1 MKIFKFRKIFTFLFL
16 LSHLYSNCLSFD
28 SSDSLLKRFPEVNVI
43 SSKLSNNSISKF
55 YPIFKI
61 DYKIIQNK
69 MIWQISEIIDIS
81 PGLFVKDYGGLGGLK
96 TISLRGTTASQ
107 TLILL
112 DGMKLNSIQ
121 NGIVDL
127 SVLPTSFLKD
137 IEVFRSGSSAI
148 NGDNALGGCINI
160 ITSIESIDTLNIKAY
175 FNYGIYNDIG
185 ANFSLTIPID
195 NITISTT
202 SEIIKSSG
210 KYPFISNQFGQEKE
224 FIRENADFNNFIT
237 ILASNVKIK
246 NWKTNSRL
254 LFRCTDRGS
263 PGAVVQGNIEN
274 SNARLKEK
282 EAIFINSLKNIFSNG
297 SSLSF
302 GLNLKYNEMQYKDS
316 SLIALKES
324 NYYSSEINLNANY
337 FIWLFGIKTN
347 FLLEGNIYWLNGD
360 NIINMNSRTVDRI
373 NMAGSI
379 VNEIPFEINEWI
391 LNILGAIRLDFYSD
405 LNWFWGL
412 TTGINIENPRIPLSF
427 RGQFSTNYRMPS
439 FNELY
444 YFNYGSK
451 DLKPEK
457 SISSNFGLS
466 LEFFSNLKL
475 NIDAYYI
482 NTVDQIVSVPKSPI
496 VWNATNIGKV
506 VTKGIEISSSI
517 SLFDSLFKFSLAY
530 TLQNAIDESE
540 NSLTKGKL
548 IPYIPQEMIKA
559 TAFCN
564 LDKLTFIISADYNSF
579 RFSLPDNSYNS
590 LLPAFFT
597 IDLSGNYQFN
607 LWKSKI
613 NLIFTIKNLLNTRY
627 SIIMNYPMPG
637 IIIRGGVGLEL

>member
-1 MKIFKFRKIFTFLFL
+1 
-16 LSHLYSNCLSFD
+16 
-28 SSDSLLKRFPEVNVI
+28 
-43 SSKLSNNSISKF
+43 
-55 YPIFKI
+55 
-61 DYKIIQNK
+61 
-69 MIWQISEIIDIS
+69 
-81 PGLFVKDYGGLGGLK
+81 
-96 TISLRGTTASQ
+96 
-107 TLILL
+107 
-112 DGMKLNSIQ
+112 
-121 NGIVDL
+121 
-127 SVLPTSFLKD
+127 
-137 IEVFRSGSSAI
+137 
-148 NGDNALGGCINI
+148 
-160 ITSIESIDTLNIKAY
+160 
-175 FNYGIYNDIG
+175 
-185 ANFSLTIPID
+185 
-195 NITISTT
+195 
-202 SEIIKSSG
+202 
-210 KYPFISNQFGQEKE
+210 
-224 FIRENADFNNFIT
+224 
-237 ILASNVKIK
+237 
-246 NWKTNSRL
+246 
-254 LFRCTDRGS
+254 
-263 PGAVVQGNIEN
+263 
-274 SNARLKEK
+274 
-282 EAIFINSLKNIFSNG
+282 
-297 SSLSF
+297 
-302 GLNLKYNEMQYKDS
+302 
-316 SLIALKES
+316 
-324 NYYSSEINLNANY
+324 
-337 FIWLFGIKTN
+337 
-347 FLLEGNIYWLNGD
+347 
-360 NIINMNSRTVDRI
+360 MNSRTVDRI